1 MIDKTA
7 VILCGGKGSRLGEL
21 GKKMPKTLVK
31 VQGKPILWYILKSLK
46 KNNFNHFILPVGFKG
61 QQIIKYLNN
70 NIEFKNFNI
79 DIIST
84 GINNS
89 IAKRIYRIKKH
100 IKSEDFLILNGDAIF
115 YANLSEILKKHK
127 NKKKDISFI
136 CCEAEADFGTVGV
149 IKNKVVNFQRGLD
162 FSSVS
167 TGNRNLKSYVYSG
180 MSIINKKV
188 LAEKFKNY
196 ENFEKDFYPIVIKK
210 FKSDIHTLKGFW
222 YAMDNVKDLEI
233 LNKKNVNKKIF
244 NKIYNLSNKLND
256 K

>member
-1 MIDKTA
+1 M
-7 VILCGGKGSRLGEL
+7 
-21 GKKMPKTLVK
+21 
-31 VQGKPILWYILKSLK
+31 
-46 KNNFNHFILPVGFKG
+46 
-61 QQIIKYLNN
+61 NN

-89 IAKRIYRIKKH
+89 IAQRIYRIKKH

-162 FSSVS
+162 FSSVN
-167 TGNRNLKSYVYSG
+167 TDDRNLKSYVYSG

-222 YAMDNVKDLEI
+222 YAMDNVKDLET
-233 LNKKNVNKKIF
+233 LNKKNFNKKIF
-244 NKIYNLSNKLND
+244 NKIHNLSNKLND